1 METMQKEEK
10 INFYEQVVEARVKA
24 VVEEEEEL
32 SKKDQEVSALKER
45 TLRNLEKMIQAAE
58 EGNEELRREYRN
70 EIVTDNLRLV
80 TTVLKKYGYFSPD
93 KFQNGCIGLLKAAE
107 TFDIEKDVPFHNYA
121 AFCIETEIR
130 LAFRRANR
138 VFESRNKGFL
148 ESLDEPTTLANGDS
162 VDKHEMIEDP
172 YAAEEFDMLI
182 EEASVDELFY
192 RAIIPAIE
200 EYGVRAKDID
210 MELWRDLEIRYFIEL
225 SAEHSQR
232 RRLTFTEMA
241 RQLGTTPQNIRI
253 RHQKVL
259 KLIREKCQ
267 SVLGIQ
273 MYKSPITQRVRFYRE
288 DANPP
293 VNYRGKKHRGR

>member
-1 METMQKEEK
+1 METKQKEEK
-10 INFYEQVVEARVKA
+10 INFYERVVEARVKA

-32 SKKDQEVSALKER
+32 SKKDQEVRALKER
-45 TLRNLEKMIQAAE
+45 TLRNLEKMAQAAK
-58 EGNEELRREYRN
+58 EGNEELRRKYRN
-70 EIVTDNLRLV
+70 EVVTDNLRLV

-107 TFDIEKDVPFHNYA
+107 TYDIEKDVPFHNYA

-148 ESLDEPTTLANGDS
+148 ESLDEPATLGNGDS
-162 VDKHEMIEDP
+162 IDKHEMIEDP
-172 YAAEEFDMLI
+172 YALEELDMLL

-210 MELWRDLEIRYFIEL
+210 MELWRALEIRYFIEL

-241 RQLGTTPQNIRI
+241 KQLGTTPQNIRV

-259 KLIREKCQ
+259 KLVREKCETE
-267 SVLGIQ
+267 LGIR
-273 MYKSPITQRVRFYRE
+273 MYKSPISQRVRFYRE
-288 DANPP
+288 DVNPP

>member
-1 METMQKEEK
+1 METKQKEEK

-24 VVEEEEEL
+24 IIEEEEEL
-32 SKKDQEVSALKER
+32 SKKDQEVRALKER
-45 TLRNLEKMIQAAE
+45 TLRNLEKMAQAAK
-58 EGNEELRREYRN
+58 EGNEELRRKYRN
-70 EIVTDNLRLV
+70 EVVTDNLRLV

-107 TFDIEKDVPFHNYA
+107 TFNAEKEVPFHNYA

-138 VFESRNKGFL
+138 VFEGRNRGFL

-162 VDKHEMIEDP
+162 VNKHETIEDP
-172 YAAEEFDMLI
+172 YATEEFDMLI

-225 SAEHSQR
+225 SVEQSQR
-232 RRLTFTEMA
+232 KRITFTEMA
-241 RQLGTTPQNIRI
+241 KQLGTTPQNIRV

-259 KLIREKCQ
+259 KLVREKCEK
-267 SVLGIQ
+267 VLGIQ
-273 MYKSPITQRVRFYRE
+273 MYKSPISQRVRFYRE
-288 DANPP
+288 DVNLP
-293 VNYRGKKHRGR
+293 VSYRGKKHRGR